1 MVPHAGQIAW
11 TERARAVVRA
21 LGVAE
26 IRSYCAIA
34 RNTVEFVPYPA
45 LARTP
50 EWGLGWYSGPRPV
63 PVDLDQKHQ

>member
-1 MVPHAGQIAW
+1 MSVPGSVREAGACVFSQLEVACSGKLWSLALVPHAGQIAW

-34 RNTVEFVPYPA
+34 RTDSPP
-45 LARTP
+45 
-50 EWGLGWYSGPRPV
+50 
-63 PVDLDQKHQ
+63 